1 MKILAT
7 VGQGGAM
14 VEGIVT
20 VAMEEIENFLNF
32 IDKFKS
38 VFMYYL
44 LLKSY
49 ANERLYIFD
58 FTMLGNSRRDE
69 GREIWY
75 DHDIVPSVSMHRST
89 RTSRIIPTR

>member
-1 MKILAT
+1 MVKILAT

-44 LLKSY
+44 LLNSY

-58 FTMLGNSRRDE
+58 FTLFAT
-69 GREIWY
+69 GRGPRNLVRPRY
-75 DHDIVPSVSMHRST
+75 RPVS
-89 RTSRIIPTR
+89 

>member
-38 VFMYYL
+38 VLMYYL
-44 LLKSY
+44 LLNSY

-58 FTMLGNSRRDE
+58 FTMLGNSRRAE
-69 GREIWY
+69 GCEIWY
-75 DHDIVPSVSMHRST
+75 DHDILPSVNMRRST
-89 RTSRIIPTR
+89 RTNRTILPR